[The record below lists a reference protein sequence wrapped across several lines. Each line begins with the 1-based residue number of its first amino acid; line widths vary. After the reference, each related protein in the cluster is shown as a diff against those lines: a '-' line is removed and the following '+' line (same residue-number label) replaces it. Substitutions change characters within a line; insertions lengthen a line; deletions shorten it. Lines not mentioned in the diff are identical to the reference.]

1 MSRRAVMAEIMSSQP
16 PAKPT
21 ANCKGFGSRKCDV
34 ILADL
39 GRYLSGFLFGIN
51 EVGTLKFVVNL

>member
-1 MSRRAVMAEIMSSQP
+1 VMAEIMSSQP